1 MTSVSHV
8 HVPDMG
14 GSHRGTVAVAY
25 AGRVVERRD
34 VGSWLGGTPEG
45 EAAGLPREGRGT
57 AAGLARRFLAL
68 CVDWLACLLVSAAF
82 FPSSGT
88 TSGVPIVGGD
98 ATATLVIFAAENLI
112 LVGTIGCTLGH
123 RLLGLRVRRLAL
135 GADGQVLPD
144 DSHAPGLGRAAVRTL
159 LLCLVVPAA
168 IQDGL
173 GRGLHDRAA
182 GTAIVRR

>member
-1 MTSVSHV
+1 M
-8 HVPDMG
+8 
-14 GSHRGTVAVAY
+14 
-25 AGRVVERRD
+25 VERRD

-45 EAAGLPREGRGT
+45 PAAVGLPDEGRGSI
-57 AAGLARRFLAL
+57 AGLTRRFVAL

-82 FPSSGT
+82 FPSSGST
-88 TSGVPIVGGD
+88 GGVPVVGGD
-98 ATATLVIFAAENLI
+98 AGATLAIFAVENVV

-135 GADGQVLPD
+135 GADGGALPD
-144 DSHAPGLGRAAVRTL
+144 DGRAPGLGRAAARTA

-168 IQDGL
+168 IQDGI

-182 GTAIVRR
+182 GTAIIRR